1 MRTRLVV
8 LVMLTTA
15 NHAAAQVP
23 LGPELLVNTYTT
35 GQQMLAVVASRA
47 DGQFV
52 VAWHG
57 GTNQDGGGYGVF
69 GRRFDGAGGA
79 IDAVEFQVNAVGTGQ
94 QGLPAVAVNDS
105 GRFVVSWGA
114 QDGSDY
120 GVFGRR
126 FDGAG
131 IPQGGDFRVN
141 SYTTAR
147 QTDQK
152 IALDAIGNFV
162 VAWRGGGINGYG
174 EQDGDSEGVF
184 AQRYDALG
192 APQGGEFLV
201 NSYTTGSQGAPAVAY
216 GPGGEFVVVWDSIGS
231 EDGSLSGIFGQR
243 FSALGAPLGSQFLV
257 NAYTTGGQYGPA
269 VAVDAAGNMI
279 VAWESDGFLEGRFG
293 VFARRFDT
301 SGAPLG
307 PEFQV
312 DTHTTSRPREPVIA
326 SDAEGNFVVAWTS
339 PGQDGDARGVF
350 ARRFDAAGLPE
361 GDAFQVNSHTTG
373 SQRYPSVASDAGGNF
388 VVVWSSAGQ
397 DGSNYGIFLRRFA
410 PDLIFRNGFESG
422 DLSAWDASSADAGDL
437 STSAAA
443 ALASTS
449 AGLQGVV
456 DDTVGLYVHDDSP
469 NDENRY
475 RARFY
480 FDPNGFDPGEAQAH
494 RRTRLLIGFEESPN
508 RRVFAVVLRRLSG
521 VYAVMARVRLD
532 DNSQRN
538 TAFVPITDGPH
549 WVELDWRRATGP
561 DANDGTFGFWVDG
574 VSVFSAS
581 DVDNSVSAVDF
592 VRLGALSVK
601 AGASGTL
608 YWDEFESRRQGFIG
622 P

>member
-1 MRTRLVV
+1 MRTVVALLVTISV
-8 LVMLTTA
+8 A
-15 NHAAAQVP
+15 AHARAQVP
-23 LGPELLVNTYTT
+23 LGPELQVNTYTT
-35 GQQMLAVVASRA
+35 GYQGLAVVAA
-47 DGQFV
+47 QGDGFV
-52 VAWHG
+52 VAWHAG
-57 GTNQDGGGYGVF
+57 ANQDGSGYGVF
-69 GRRFDGAGGA
+69 GRRFDGSGA
-79 IDAVEFQVNAVGTGQ
+79 ALDAVEFQVNAVGTGL
-94 QGLPAVAVNDS
+94 QGLAAVAADAT
-105 GRFVVSWGA
+105 GRFVVGWGA

-120 GVFGRR
+120 GIFARR
-126 FDGAG
+126 FDASGA
-131 IPQGGDFRVN
+131 PQGGDFRVN

-147 QTDQK
+147 QTDQR

-184 AQRYDALG
+184 AQRYDAVG

-243 FSALGAPLGSQFLV
+243 FSALGAPLGLQFLV
-257 NAYTTGGQYGPA
+257 NAYTTGGQYRPA
-269 VAVDAAGNMI
+269 IATDAAGNI
-279 VAWESDGFLEGRFG
+279 VVAWESEGYLAGRYG
-293 VFARRFDT
+293 IFARQFDAA
-301 SGAPLG
+301 GAALG

-312 DTHTTSRPREPVIA
+312 DAYTTARLREPSVS
-326 SDAEGNFVVAWTS
+326 SDASGNFVVAWTS
-339 PGQDGDARGVF
+339 PAQDGDGRGVF
-350 ARRFDAAGLPE
+350 ARRFDAAGVPE

-373 SQRYPSVASDAGGNF
+373 DQRYPSVGSDAEGNF
-388 VVVWSSAGQ
+388 VVVWSSDGQ
-397 DGSNYGIFLRRFA
+397 DGDGYGVFLRRYA
-410 PDLIFRNGFESG
+410 PDVIFRDGFESG
-422 DLSAWDASSADAGDL
+422 NLSGWDSSNADAGDL
-437 STSAAA
+437 STSPAA

-449 AGLQGVV
+449 SGLQGFV
-456 DDTVGLYVHDDSP
+456 DDTAGLYVHDDSP

-480 FDPNGFDPGEAQAH
+480 FDPNGFDPGEAQLH
-494 RRTRLLIGFEESPN
+494 RRTRLLIGFEEGPT

-521 VYAVMARVRLD
+521 AYAVMARVRLD

-538 TAFVPITDGPH
+538 TAFVPISDGPH
-549 WVELDWRRATGP
+549 WVELDWRRASGP
-561 DANDGTFGFWVDG
+561 DANDGRFEFWVDG
-574 VSVFSAS
+574 VSVFSAG
-581 DVDNSVSAVDF
+581 DVDDSVSSVDF

-608 YWDEFESRRQGFIG
+608 YWDEFESRRHGFIG